1 MFPTNG
7 TCPSAGHIP
16 LVAVKPGLNDSLSV
30 CAAAPRPGASVTV
43 CAANTRPELAG
54 WPPGTGLC
62 AEMSGGRAGARA
74 QHGMEI
80 AAAVYDVRSP
90 RSLTHGGERG
100 PRAETAGRLVHGR
113 GPRGETAGRLIQER
127 GPRGDGRETVQGR
140 GSVGM
145 SAGSALTHTLRTMT
159 R

>member
-1 MFPTNG
+1 MK
-7 TCPSAGHIP
+7 A
-16 LVAVKPGLNDSLSV
+16 ALNEPLSV

-62 AEMSGGRAGARA
+62 AEMSGARAGARA

-80 AAAVYDVRSP
+80 AASVYDVRSS

-100 PRAETAGRLVHGR
+100 PGGGGGG
-113 GPRGETAGRLIQER
+113 GP
-127 GPRGDGRETVQGR
+127 
-140 GSVGM
+140 
-145 SAGSALTHTLRTMT
+145 
-159 R
+159 